1 MIGTGNAPGDV
12 VFAVASRPALP
23 SAPPHGETEMSLT
36 RFGWDH
42 DLEALFEDHAR
53 AGLVPGRVL
62 TASRECYRLATPTG
76 ELAAELSGRLRF
88 AADSPSDLPAVG
100 DWVAAR
106 AYPGDGLAV
115 VDAVL
120 PRRTALVRRAPGR
133 ADEAQLLASNVD
145 LLLVAAPLGG
155 DLRERRIERF
165 LALGREAGVPPALLL
180 TKVDLATDP
189 KGALA
194 AARAVAGG
202 APVVALSARTGAGLD
217 ALAPLLVPSRTA
229 ALLGPSGAGK
239 STLVNALLGEARQA
253 TLEVR
258 EEDLRGRH
266 ATTRRELFV
275 LPSGALLVDTPG
287 LRELALWDG
296 SDAIAATYD
305 EVAALAPACR
315 FRDCRHEAE
324 PGCAVRAAAEGG
336 AIEADRL
343 AAFGKLRQEEESF
356 EERRAL
362 GPARAER
369 ARWRRM
375 MGGAK
380 WPVKLR

>member
-1 MIGTGNAPGDV
+1 MP
-12 VFAVASRPALP
+12 
-23 SAPPHGETEMSLT
+23 LT

-42 DLEALFEDHAR
+42 DLEAPFEVHAS

-62 TASRECYRLATPTG
+62 TAVRESYRLATPLG

-88 AADSPSDLPAVG
+88 SAGSALDLPAVG

-106 AYPGDGLAV
+106 AFPGDGLAV

-120 PRRTALVRRAPGR
+120 PRRSAVVRRAPGR
-133 ADEAQLLASNVD
+133 ADEAQLLAANVD

-165 LALGREAGVPPALLL
+165 LALAREAGIPPAVLL
-180 TKVDLATDP
+180 TKSDLAADP
-189 KGALA
+189 AAALS
-194 AARAVAGG
+194 AARAVAGD
-202 APVVALSARTGAGLD
+202 APVHALSARTGEGLD
-217 ALAPLLVPSRTA
+217 AIAPFLPPRRTA

-253 TLEVR
+253 TREVR
-258 EEDLRGRH
+258 AEDLRGRH
-266 ATTRRELFV
+266 ATTRRELFA

-296 SDAIAATYD
+296 ADGIAATYD
-305 EVAALAPACR
+305 EVAALASSCR
-315 FRDCRHEAE
+315 FRDCRHDGE
-324 PGCAVRAAAEGG
+324 PGCAVRAAAEEG
-336 AIEADRL
+336 AIEAARL
-343 AAFGKLRQEEESF
+343 AAFEKLRREEEVLS
-356 EERRAL
+356 ERRAL

-369 ARWRRM
+369 ARWKRI

-380 WPVKLR
+380 GLVKLR